1 MRMKWRKTPT
11 RTSYWLIIV
20 AALVIGVITALL
32 GISVDRVLH
41 QQRPLF
47 TSDLLEGSAA
57 ALLSGLVLLRLQRRR
72 RDLLARIQAV
82 EDVNHHVRNAL
93 TAVMYSAVL
102 REDPVLNAIVA
113 DANARIDW
121 TLREVLPR
129 TVASF
134 RPSDEQRR
142 WCPGLEV
149 DDDTG
154 LGLDGRSEAAGVSP
168 VNGWPETPAPANGW
182 AGPPSPANGCAER
195 PRGR

>member
-1 MRMKWRKTPT
+1 MRMKWQKTPT

-20 AALVIGVITALL
+20 AALVIGVVTALL

-102 REDPVLNAIVA
+102 REDPVLNAIVQ

-149 DDDTG
+149 DDESGDAV
-154 LGLDGRSEAAGVSP
+154 DGRKEEAGLPAT
-168 VNGWPETPAPANGW
+168 NGWPGSPPAANGW
-182 AGPPSPANGCAER
+182 AEP

>member
-1 MRMKWRKTPT
+1 MHIHWQKRPT

-20 AALVIGVITALL
+20 AALVIGVVTALL
-32 GISVDRVLH
+32 GVGVDRMLH

-57 ALLSGLVLLRLQRRR
+57 ALLSGFVLLRLQRRK

-102 REDPVLNAIVA
+102 REDPVLNAIVE

-134 RPSDEQRR
+134 RPSAAQRR
-142 WCPGLEV
+142 WCSGLEV
-149 DDDTG
+149 QDDAGDHV
-154 LGLDGRSEAAGVSP
+154 DAQREEAAAPPAS
-168 VNGWPETPAPANGW
+168 GWTE
-182 AGPPSPANGCAER
+182 PPR
-195 PRGR
+195 QGR

>member
-1 MRMKWRKTPT
+1 MHMHWRHTPT
-11 RTSYWLIIV
+11 RTSYWVIIV
-20 AALVIGVITALL
+20 AAVVIGVITALL
-32 GISVDRVLH
+32 GIGVDRVLH

-47 TSDLLEGSAA
+47 TSDLLEGTVAA
-57 ALLSGLVLLRLQRRR
+57 VLSGFLLLHLQRRK

-102 REDPVLNAIVA
+102 REDPVLNAIVE

-134 RPSDEQRR
+134 RPSAAQRR

-149 DDDTG
+149 EDESG
-154 LGLDGRSEAAGVSP
+154 ERKEAV
-168 VNGWPETPAPANGW
+168 ERE
-182 AGPPSPANGCAER
+182 ER
-195 PRGR
+195 PRER

>member
-1 MRMKWRKTPT
+1 MRMHWLKMPT

-32 GISVDRVLH
+32 GIGVDRMLH

-47 TSDLLEGSAA
+47 TSDLLEGTAA
-57 ALLSGLVLLRLQRRR
+57 AVLSGFLLFRLQRRK

-102 REDPVLNAIVA
+102 REDPVLNAIVE

-134 RPSDEQRR
+134 RPSAAQRQ

-149 DDDTG
+149 EDETG
-154 LGLDGRSEAAGVSP
+154 EGTERAREASAP
-168 VNGWPETPAPANGW
+168 PAANGW
-182 AGPPSPANGCAER
+182 AEPPRER
-195 PRGR
+195 

>member
-129 TVASF
+129 TVTSF

-149 DDDTG
+149 EGETG
-154 LGLDGRSEAAGVSP
+154 DGLEGRGEEAGLHTTS
-168 VNGWPETPAPANGW
+168 GW
-182 AGPPSPANGCAER
+182 AGPPPPANGCAER